1 MLLNEIVFSE
11 NDRIAVIAP
20 HPDDECLGAAAA
32 LLKATER
39 TDIYVMTDGS
49 HGCKEHSIEEECA
62 VRKRYFEAEME
73 YLKPHA
79 WHWLGVEDTKLKEH
93 SEIAEEIDF
102 TKYTKIFMPDM
113 DSLHPDHVAAAKMCC
128 NAIRKQGS
136 EAECYYYEV
145 CTPLHKAS
153 HYIDITDVEEEKRK
167 LIRFHS
173 NQRKQEQIALALN
186 AFRASQMI
194 NHDYKFV
201 ECYERVDVYSGPDI
215 PDVLIK
221 LYSLKEDPEVFRRI
235 EDNGV
240 EIKRV
245 MPMDTTKVYEFI
257 REKFAQAWADECLP
271 SIITGDCYVAV
282 RGRDIVGF
290 HAIETPAKGF
300 IGPIGVLPEERR
312 SGIARA
318 LVLNGL
324 KAMRAKGYKYAV
336 AGMSHPRSVL
346 MLKSIADIVLIPDSF
361 GSYGDRI

>member
-136 EAECYYYEV
+136 EAECYFYEV
-145 CTPLHKAS
+145 CTPLHKTS

-167 LIRFHS
+167 LIRCHGDQS
-173 NQRKQEQIALALN
+173 KQEQIALALN

-194 NHDYKFV
+194 YHDYKYV
-201 ECYERVDVYSGPDI
+201 ECYESVDVYSGPDI

-221 LYSLKEDPEVFRRI
+221 LYSLKDDPEVFRRI
-235 EDNGV
+235 EENGLK
-240 EIKRV
+240 IKRV
-245 MPMDTTKVYEFI
+245 IPMDTTKVYEFI
-257 REKFAQAWADECLP
+257 RDKFAQAWADECLP
-271 SIITGDCYVAV
+271 SIINGDCYVAV
-282 RGRDIVGF
+282 RGREIVGF
-290 HAIETPAKGF
+290 QTVETPAKGLV
-300 IGPIGVLPEERR
+300 GPIGVLPEERR
-312 SGIARA
+312 NGIARA
-318 LVLNGL
+318 LSLNGL

-336 AGMSHPRSVL
+336 AGMTHPRSVP
-346 MLKSIADIVLIPDSF
+346 MLKSIADIVLIPDSS
-361 GSYGDRI
+361 GSYDDKI